1 VATSTMV
8 PVVDPPRD
16 FYFANTPFDRCNYI
30 FAPTTLVPR
39 RVSFARQGVGDGVEP
54 ITGPIRDE
62 DNRLTGLTRG
72 HRRDIAATPE

>member
-30 FAPTTLVPR
+30 FAPTTLVQK
-39 RVSFARQGVGDGVEP
+39 RVLFARLGVGNGHGP
-54 ITGPIRDE
+54 ITGPTRDE
-62 DNRLTGLTRG
+62 DDRLTGLTRG